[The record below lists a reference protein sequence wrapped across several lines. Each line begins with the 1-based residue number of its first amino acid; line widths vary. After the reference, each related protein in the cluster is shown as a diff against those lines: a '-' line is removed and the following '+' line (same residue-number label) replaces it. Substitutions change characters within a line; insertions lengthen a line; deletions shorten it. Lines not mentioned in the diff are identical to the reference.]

1 MALLFGACSANK
13 STKAQ
18 NKVEF
23 KKVSAHIQK
32 VFPGVSGEVIYFLQ
46 YRVELDVQ
54 TDEEVQFNNLII
66 GETEVPVHSVKVG
79 NKILN
84 TNLGEHLS
92 QSAENVTLQGSHQV
106 YHKDR
111 NDSTVTNLAKPENIF
126 LKYTA
131 RGEMHSF
138 EISDIQIEPNEY
150 RPAANPGQ
158 RE

>member
-1 MALLFGACSANK
+1 MVVVFGACSANK
-13 STKAQ
+13 ATTAQ

-23 KKVSAHIQK
+23 KNVSAHIQK

-46 YRVELDVQ
+46 YRVEMDVL
-54 TDEEVQFNNLII
+54 TDEEVQFNHLTI
-66 GETEVPVHSVKVG
+66 GETEVPIHSVKVG

-84 TNLGEHLS
+84 TNIGEHIS
-92 QSAENVTLQGSHQV
+92 ESAENVTLQGSYQV

-111 NDSTVTNLAKPENIF
+111 NDSTVADLGKPEEIK
-126 LKYTA
+126 LQYTTG
-131 RGEMHSF
+131 GEMHSL
-138 EISDIQIEPNEY
+138 EIHEIQFEPNEY